1 MLLPGYKE
9 ITLFVTNNH
18 ATAYQ
23 VLQGRLQWLGRWPI
37 EIEGLLRQDF
47 ADFLD
52 QEKEAVFNL
61 VVDIAEEEFAIEDIP
76 RLRSR
81 DVNAMLARKLAQRF
95 RLADYRHAY
104 RIDKSNWRDWNKNIP
119 CTYVLTALTQ
129 ITPLEGLLGHLQ
141 RLQTRVR
148 AVYTTSMLVANAVPG
163 LLKTGVGLLLVEHLG
178 ALRQVLVVDGYV
190 RFARLA
196 PIADS
201 HDSGFFEQELN
212 RMIQY
217 LQIGRLVS
225 NEVMNSGALEVHI
238 FSRRAP
244 VKLPPPVLGTQT
256 IVPVWHQIETLTPV
270 LPEDD
275 DEANPYGMEPM
286 YASAQ
291 LRARSRFFYQPR
303 TLIRHWQIYL
313 FRKYLN
319 SFSVGLVLVIATAAL
334 ALQMNTNAE
343 REQEQYL
350 TQQTQKLE
358 REYQQI
364 KSSFPP
370 LPVAADDL
378 KGKVDLLQRMASR
391 STAADSV
398 ISLVGEQFGAFPD
411 LRITSLVW
419 SVPSQNDSQ
428 AAGTLPASGT
438 QQADPAM
445 TESALVPRSFIVEGL
460 LVPTRPLTKQESNE
474 LVRELQRRLL
484 AGCACEIEIK
494 LPFDISEPG
503 QIADQ
508 VGKVEEKISP
518 ALFSLNLKFKRR
530 PDNVQKPGP

>member
-1 MLLPGYKE
+1 MLLRGYKE

-23 VLQGRLQWLGRWPI
+23 MAQGRLEWLGRWPI

-81 DVNAMLARKLAQRF
+81 DAKAMLARKLAQRF

-148 AVYTTSMLVANAVPG
+148 GVYTTSMLVAKAVPA
-163 LLKTGVGLLLVEHLG
+163 LLKTGAGLLLVEHLG

-238 FSRRAP
+238 FSRRVP

-291 LRARSRFFYQPR
+291 LRARSRFFYQPQ

-313 FRKYLN
+313 FRKFLN

-334 ALQMNTNAE
+334 ALQMNINAE
-343 REQEQYL
+343 LERQQYL

-419 SVPSQNDSQ
+419 SVPSQNDSLP
-428 AAGTLPASGT
+428 AGSLPASGT
-438 QQADPAM
+438 QQADPAT
-445 TESALVPRSFIVEGL
+445 TESALVPRSFVVEGL

-484 AGCACEIEIK
+484 ADCACEIEIK
-494 LPFDISEPG
+494 LPFDISEQG
-503 QIADQ
+503 AIVDQ
-508 VGKVEEKISP
+508 VGKADEKIET
-518 ALFSLNLKFKRR
+518 ARFSLNLEFKRR